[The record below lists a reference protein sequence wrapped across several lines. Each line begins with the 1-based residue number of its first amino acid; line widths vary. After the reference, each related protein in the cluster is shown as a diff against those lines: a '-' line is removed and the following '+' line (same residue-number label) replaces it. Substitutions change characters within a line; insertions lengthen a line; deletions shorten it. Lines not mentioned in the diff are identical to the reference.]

1 MTKWVNSA
9 RNKQTCCHGNSLSD
23 AAIADQ
29 GHTFVIEKNLRF
41 DLCTMMF
48 PGGIGR
54 DASSVE
60 QIKKEAALKAKA
72 DLTAF
77 ILFGF
82 AVEIETVTAA
92 DGDRKMD
99 KSNVLKCAIN
109 FLKQKQ
115 LRAESTTEDVSCAVD
130 AQLMHLTECTP
141 REIARLYV
149 EALNA
154 GTFCVACTGRLYH
167 VSSTFASFFSKSAS
181 EMRGMN
187 VLELL
192 EGESAKQL
200 EQALSSEV
208 FRAAS
213 VCTSTASPP
222 PEAPLVRLTL
232 TTRPLGKRILMLG
245 RLKKVSVPN
254 PLSSNQTYESLPK
267 QEGTSEENIDT
278 HNTEMNSNTAL
289 CLIGVARALYAAFES
304 EISSEIL
311 NVLPRKSTAF
321 VIVYNTRFTCI
332 QLDHNCALMLGFG
345 RLEMM
350 GTSGYEYVHV
360 DDLNALA
367 DSHRILMQRGVHQIE
382 AHRLRTKA
390 GQWLWVKCTATVQNE
405 NQTTRVACVYSLA
418 SPRSSSTHHPSRA
431 FGQRIRSRTAATT
444 RPVVRPPIASEPS
457 QPDGDSV
464 LPLSSVQPS
473 SSQFSMEALRVS
485 TTPLPIGTGSGT
497 GMVCTPTCQ
506 LPSDCCSSVDLV
518 NERQTPLTS
527 PADVLTIGEAIGSN
541 ATTKSDPITNVLV
554 EAYNAQS
561 IKRKHASGCLDETM
575 DSKSLVAVAGCTS
588 PCSQASPLAS
598 PASVASLPKRRVHP
612 LVYIEHFPLPDA
624 SASSA
629 PAAAYPPASYAT
641 SLNPGSVVNPVPIT
655 DAAPSSATDSP
666 LAISPMYRHVWEEL
680 QRKSD
685 LLRQQV
691 LQKELE
697 LQELHLKQFLS
708 SLRGNK
714 TV

>member
-1 MTKWVNSA
+1 MTDTCEQAVPGHGVKRKT
-9 RNKQTCCHGNSLSD
+9 RNES
-23 AAIADQ
+23 
-29 GHTFVIEKNLRF
+29 EKRR
-41 DLCTMMF
+41 
-48 PGGIGR
+48 R
-54 DASSVE
+54 DAFNRLIGE
-60 QIKKEAALKAKA
+60 
-72 DLTAF
+72 LTS
-77 ILFGF
+77 L
-82 AVEIETVTAA
+82 VAA

-527 PADVLTIGEAIGSN
+527 PA
-541 ATTKSDPITNVLV
+541 
-554 EAYNAQS
+554 
-561 IKRKHASGCLDETM
+561 GCLDETM